1 MEANPQPVTVLAV
14 SLPPSM
20 LAAILRRVNLSS
32 ITLTA
37 DELRP
42 AVVVMVTD
50 ANGTTLS
57 IR

>member
-1 MEANPQPVTVLAV
+1 
-14 SLPPSM
+14 M